1 LARGEWRV
9 SAAAVGAHGNVQ
21 PAGVAGE
28 HAGPE
33 VQRDGEEA
41 VAHRHGVG
49 GERRAD
55 LPAARDGIVELEL
68 EVVTAVG
75 RLASLGQFA
84 LVREGRAEW
93 GRVADESRQG
103 QSADQVESG
112 WEWCHGFENVEG

>member
-49 GERRAD
+49 GQQRAD
-55 LPAARDGIVELEL
+55 WGAVAEGVVEREL
-68 EVVTAVG
+68 EVVAAVG
-75 RLASLGQFA
+75 RIEAVVQAA
-84 LVREGRAEW
+84 LVSERRAER
-93 GRVADESRQG
+93 GG
-103 QSADQVESG
+103 
-112 WEWCHGFENVEG
+112 